1 MSLQPA
7 TPNGSLP
14 GTQGDPSTERRQM
27 VLLTAATGCVAAAGV
42 AVPLVSSLAPS
53 ERARAMGAG
62 VEVDISDLPPGGV
75 KTVEWRG
82 KPVWIMRRTPEMLA
96 ALPQQDAAL
105 ADPASRKDQQPEYAR
120 NPQRSI
126 RPEVFVTVG
135 ICTHR
140 PMAGWFLLPLPRLH
154 LRPGGPRLQEQ
165 ARAHQPGGAAAP
177 LCVRHPVAHRG
188 RRGLS
193 DGSRLGGRIA
203 GSASR
208 HTCFCCHSTSSTCW
222 VARSTGPARWA
233 MPRGRHSRGCTG
245 SMRMRGSSGV
255 AVEASCGSNVAP

>member
-1 MSLQPA
+1 MALQPA
-7 TPNGSLP
+7 TPNVSLK
-14 GTQGDPSTERRQM
+14 GTECDPSAERRQL

-62 VEVDISDLPPGGV
+62 VEVDISDLAPSGV

-135 ICTHR
+135 ICTHLGCS
-140 PMAGWFLLPLPRLH
+140 PTAVPAGTSNPSVGDQWQGGFFCPCHGSTFDLAGRVFKNKPAPTNLEVPPHRYVSDTRLLI
-154 LRPGGPRLQEQ
+154 GDD
-165 ARAHQPGGAAAP
+165 AA
-177 LCVRHPVAHRG
+177 
-188 RRGLS
+188 
-193 DGSRLGGRIA
+193 
-203 GSASR
+203 
-208 HTCFCCHSTSSTCW
+208 
-222 VARSTGPARWA
+222 
-233 MPRGRHSRGCTG
+233 
-245 SMRMRGSSGV
+245 
-255 AVEASCGSNVAP
+255 